1 RGRQAARSG
10 HGQTFRV
17 RAVHS
22 DARPSATVAGSPRS
36 AQVQWRQR
44 SRVSV
49 SRGESHMLRKQIVA
63 QPSRGSIP
71 LPGEIQ
77 IADVAMVQVSSE
89 SAEHPIDHAF
99 DPNRGPGATRW
110 VADAPGEQSVT
121 LLFDRPQT
129 IHQIEIEVEE
139 LAVSRTQEL
148 ALSFSADGGR
158 TYRDLIPPQLNF
170 SPPPPS

>member
-1 RGRQAARSG
+1 
-10 HGQTFRV
+10 
-17 RAVHS
+17 
-22 DARPSATVAGSPRS
+22 
-36 AQVQWRQR
+36 
-44 SRVSV
+44 
-49 SRGESHMLRKQIVA
+49 MLRKQIVPN
-63 QPSRGSIP
+63 PSRGLVP

-77 IADVAMVQVSSE
+77 IANVAVVQVTSE
-89 SAEHPIDHAF
+89 EAEHPIDHAF

-158 TYRDLIPPQLNF
+158 TYRELIRQEFNFTPPGTSFERERWTVSAEAETHLRLSIKPDKGGRVGRATLTSF
-170 SPPPPS
+170 AVA